1 MRKRRFSRTARLL
14 IALGAVLQIAA
25 LLAFSMGDALLQ
37 YAICAP
43 DVQTVTAA
51 DGSSHRET
59 GLEQLID
66 AREDVF
72 EQLGDG
78 LAALACGGIKG
89 GASVSGG
96 GNSTDAALQAVDL
109 CWLETCPRRILDG
122 RWMDASELKSGAQ
135 VTVLDADL
143 AFDLFGSESALERT
157 VRILDKDY
165 RVIGTVK
172 HRRSVGERD
181 ACSAYVPL
189 SAVAAQGVQ
198 LDTLTMYAL
207 PLAQTG
213 MDQSFT
219 AAMRN
224 AWGAGS
230 FYSLRRE
237 AMGGMLLSRLLLC
250 ALVMALLWRLTN
262 PLRGLAKRFRG
273 EIAGMQRHGYLKS
286 YLLPSL
292 ARIFALILCA
302 AAWLAAVYGVLCVA
316 IEPVYT
322 FTEWIPESLVEL
334 SALRAVFWS
343 RAEDAAQLVK
353 VITPEAARSAFWG
366 SAARLGAVLT
376 LLGLALGRGRSDR
389 SRAPQSAEN

>member
-14 IALGAVLQIAA
+14 IALGVVLQLAA
-25 LLAFSMGDALLQ
+25 LVAFSMDDALLE

-43 DVQTVTAA
+43 DVQTVSAA
-51 DGSSHRET
+51 DGSSRLET
-59 GLEQLID
+59 GLEPLIE
-66 AREDVF
+66 ARDDVF

-78 LAALACGGIKG
+78 LAALACGGVKG
-89 GASVSGG
+89 GASVSGNG
-96 GNSTDAALQAVDL
+96 TTARAALQAVDL
-109 CWLETCPRRILDG
+109 CWLETCPRRIAEG
-122 RWMDASELKSGAQ
+122 RWMDGSELKSGAQ
-135 VTVLDADL
+135 VTVLDEDL
-143 AFDLFGSESALERT
+143 AFELFGSESALERT

-189 SAVAAQGVQ
+189 SAVAAQGIQ
-198 LDTLTMYAL
+198 LDILTMYAL

-219 AAMRN
+219 AAMRD

-237 AMGGMLLSRLLLC
+237 AMGGMLLTRLLVC
-250 ALVMALLWRLTN
+250 ALGMALLWRLVN

-273 EIAGMQRHGYLKS
+273 EIAEMQRHGYLKS
-286 YLLPSL
+286 YLLPSI
-292 ARIFALILCA
+292 ARILMLILCA
-302 AAWLAAVYGVLCVA
+302 VAWLAAVYGVLCVA

-322 FTEWIPESLVEL
+322 FTEWIPESLVEI
-334 SALRAVFWS
+334 SALKAVFWS

-353 VITPEAARSAFWG
+353 VVTPEAARSAFWG

-376 LLGLALGRGRSDR
+376 LLGLALGRGRDGK
-389 SRAPQSAEN
+389 SRVPQTAEN

>member
-14 IALGAVLQIAA
+14 IALGTVLQLAA
-25 LLAFSMGDALLQ
+25 LLAFSMDDALLE

-43 DVQTVTAA
+43 DVQTVSAA

-59 GLEQLID
+59 GLEMLID

-89 GASVSGG
+89 GVSVSGNG
-96 GNSTDAALQAVDL
+96 TTAGAALQAVDL

-189 SAVAAQGVQ
+189 SAVAAQGIQ

-207 PLAQTG
+207 PLARTG

-219 AAMRN
+219 AAMRD

-230 FYSLRRE
+230 FYNLRKE
-237 AMGGMLLSRLLLC
+237 AMGGMILTRLLAC
-250 ALVMALLWRLTN
+250 ALGMALLWRLTN
-262 PLRGLAKRFRG
+262 PLRGLAKLFRS
-273 EIAGMQRHGYLKS
+273 EIAEMQRHGYARS
-286 YLLPSL
+286 YLLPSA
-292 ARIFALILCA
+292 ARILALIVCA

-316 IEPVYT
+316 IEPMYT

-334 SALRAVFWS
+334 SALKAVFWS

-353 VITPEAARSAFWG
+353 VVTPEAARSAFWG
-366 SAARLGAVLT
+366 GAARLGAVLT
-376 LLGLALGRGRSDR
+376 LLGLALGRGRGGK

>member
-14 IALGAVLQIAA
+14 IALGVVLQLAA
-25 LLAFSMGDALLQ
+25 LVAFSANDALLE

-43 DVQTVTAA
+43 DVQTVSTA
-51 DGSSHRET
+51 DGSSHAET
-59 GLEQLID
+59 GLEPLIE
-66 AREDVF
+66 ARDDVF

-78 LAALACGGIKG
+78 LAALACGGMKG
-89 GASVSGG
+89 GASVSGNG
-96 GNSTDAALQAVDL
+96 TTAGAALQAVDL
-109 CWLETCPRRILDG
+109 CWLETCPRRIAEG

-135 VTVLDADL
+135 VAVLDEDL
-143 AFDLFGSESALERT
+143 AFALFGSESALERT
-157 VRILDKDY
+157 VRIGESDY
-165 RVIGTVK
+165 RIIGTVK

-224 AWGAGS
+224 SWGAGS

-237 AMGGMLLSRLLLC
+237 AMDGMLLSRLLLC
-250 ALVMALLWRLTN
+250 ALGLALLWRLVN
-262 PLRGLAKRFRG
+262 PLRGLAKCFRG
-273 EIAGMQRHGYLKS
+273 EIAGMHRHGYLRS
-286 YLLPSL
+286 YLLPSV
-292 ARIFALILCA
+292 ARILALILCA

-334 SALRAVFWS
+334 SALKTVFWS

-353 VITPEAARSAFWG
+353 VVTPEAARSDFWG
-366 SAARLGAVLT
+366 STARLGAVLT
-376 LLGLALGRGRSDR
+376 LLGLALGRGRRAASD
-389 SRAPQSAEN
+389 S

>member
-14 IALGAVLQIAA
+14 IALGTVLQLAA
-25 LLAFSMGDALLQ
+25 LLAFSMDDALLE

-43 DVQTVTAA
+43 DVQTVSAA

-59 GLEQLID
+59 GLEMLID

-89 GASVSGG
+89 GTSVSGG
-96 GNSTDAALQAVDL
+96 GTTAEAALQAVDL

-189 SAVAAQGVQ
+189 SAVAAQGIQ

-219 AAMRN
+219 AAMRD

-230 FYSLRRE
+230 FYNLRKE
-237 AMGGMLLSRLLLC
+237 AMGGMILTRLLAC
-250 ALVMALLWRLTN
+250 ALGMALLWRLMN

-273 EIAGMQRHGYLKS
+273 EIAEMQRHGYARS
-286 YLLPSL
+286 YLLPSI
-292 ARIFALILCA
+292 ARILALIACA

-334 SALRAVFWS
+334 SALKAVFWS
-343 RAEDAAQLVK
+343 RAEDAAQLVQ
-353 VITPEAARSAFWG
+353 VLTPEAARSAFWG
-366 SAARLGAVLT
+366 GAARLGAVLT
-376 LLGLALGRGRSDR
+376 LLGLALGRGRGGK

>member
-14 IALGAVLQIAA
+14 IALGAVLQLAA
-25 LLAFSMGDALLQ
+25 LLAFSTSDALLE

-43 DVQTVTAA
+43 DVQTVSTT
-51 DGSSHRET
+51 DGSSHAET
-59 GLEQLID
+59 GLEPLIE
-66 AREDVF
+66 ARDDVF

-78 LAALACGGIKG
+78 LAALACGGMKT
-89 GASVSGG
+89 GASVSGNG
-96 GNSTDAALQAVDL
+96 TTADAALQAVDL
-109 CWLETCPRRILDG
+109 CWLETCPRRIAEG
-122 RWMDASELKSGAQ
+122 RWMDGSELKSGAQ
-135 VTVLDADL
+135 VAVLDADL
-143 AFDLFGSESALERT
+143 AFKLFGSESALERT
-157 VRILDKDY
+157 VRIADKDY

-181 ACSAYVPL
+181 ECSAYIPL
-189 SAVAAQGVQ
+189 SAVMAQGIQ
-198 LDTLTMYAL
+198 LNILTMYAL

-219 AAMRN
+219 AAMRD
-224 AWGAGS
+224 AWGDGS
-230 FYSLRRE
+230 FYSLRQE

-250 ALVMALLWRLTN
+250 ALGMALLWRLTN
-262 PLRGLAKRFRG
+262 PLRSLARRFRG
-273 EIAGMQRHGYLKS
+273 EIAEMRRHGYLRS
-286 YLLPSL
+286 YLLPSI
-292 ARIFALILCA
+292 ARILALMLCA

-334 SALRAVFWS
+334 SALKTVFWS

-353 VITPEAARSAFWG
+353 VVTPEAARSAFWG

-376 LLGLALGRGRSDR
+376 LLGLALGRGRKAASD
-389 SRAPQSAEN
+389 S

>member
-25 LLAFSMGDALLQ
+25 LLAFSASDSLLE

-43 DVQTVTAA
+43 DVQTVSTT
-51 DGSSHRET
+51 DGSSHAET
-59 GLEQLID
+59 GLEPLIE
-66 AREDVF
+66 ARDDVF

-96 GNSTDAALQAVDL
+96 GSTVGAALQAVDL

-157 VRILDKDY
+157 VRIADKDY
-165 RVIGTVK
+165 RVIGTVR

-181 ACSAYVPL
+181 ECSAYIPL
-189 SAVAAQGVQ
+189 SAVMAQGIQ
-198 LDTLTMYAL
+198 LDILTMYAL

-219 AAMRN
+219 AAMRD
-224 AWGAGS
+224 AWGDGS

-250 ALVMALLWRLTN
+250 ALGMALLWRLTN
-262 PLRGLAKRFRG
+262 PLRGLARRFRG
-273 EIAGMQRHGYLKS
+273 EIAEMQRHGYLRS
-286 YLLPSL
+286 YLLPSI
-292 ARIFALILCA
+292 ARILALMLCA

-322 FTEWIPESLVEL
+322 FTEWIPESLVEI
-334 SALRAVFWS
+334 SALKTVFWS

-353 VITPEAARSAFWG
+353 VLTPEVARSAFWSG
-366 SAARLGAVLT
+366 AARTGAVLA
-376 LLGLALGRGRSDR
+376 LLGLALGRGCKAASD
-389 SRAPQSAEN
+389 S

>member
-25 LLAFSMGDALLQ
+25 LLAFSASDSLLE

-43 DVQTVTAA
+43 DVQTVSTT
-51 DGSSHRET
+51 DGSSHAET
-59 GLEQLID
+59 GLEPLIE
-66 AREDVF
+66 ARDDVF
-72 EQLGDG
+72 QQLGDG
-78 LAALACGGIKG
+78 LAALACGGMKT
-89 GASVSGG
+89 GASVSGNG
-96 GNSTDAALQAVDL
+96 TTADAALQAVDL
-109 CWLETCPRRILDG
+109 CWLETCPRRIAEG
-122 RWMDASELKSGAQ
+122 RWMDGSELKSGAQ
-135 VTVLDADL
+135 VAVLDADL
-143 AFDLFGSESALERT
+143 AFKLFGSESALERT
-157 VRILDKDY
+157 VRIADKDY
-165 RVIGTVK
+165 RVIGTVR

-181 ACSAYVPL
+181 ECSAYIPL
-189 SAVAAQGVQ
+189 SAVMAQGIQ
-198 LDTLTMYAL
+198 LDTLTMYAM

-219 AAMRN
+219 AAMRD
-224 AWGAGS
+224 AWGDGS

-250 ALVMALLWRLTN
+250 ALGMALLWRLTN
-262 PLRGLAKRFRG
+262 PLRGLARRFRG
-273 EIAGMQRHGYLKS
+273 EIVEMRRHGYLRS
-286 YLLPSL
+286 YLLPSI
-292 ARIFALILCA
+292 ARILALMLCA

-334 SALRAVFWS
+334 SALKTVFWS

-353 VITPEAARSAFWG
+353 VVTPEAARSAFWG

-376 LLGLALGRGRSDR
+376 LLGLALGRGRRAASD
-389 SRAPQSAEN
+389 S

>member
-25 LLAFSMGDALLQ
+25 LLAFSASDSLLE

-43 DVQTVTAA
+43 DVQTVSTT
-51 DGSSHRET
+51 DGSSHAET
-59 GLEQLID
+59 GLEPLIE
-66 AREDVF
+66 ARDDVF
-72 EQLGDG
+72 QQLGDG
-78 LAALACGGIKG
+78 LAALACGGMKT
-89 GASVSGG
+89 GASVSGNG
-96 GNSTDAALQAVDL
+96 TTADAALQAVDL
-109 CWLETCPRRILDG
+109 CWLETCPRRIAEG
-122 RWMDASELKSGAQ
+122 RWMDGSELKSGAQ
-135 VTVLDADL
+135 VAVLDADL
-143 AFDLFGSESALERT
+143 AFKLFGSESALERT
-157 VRILDKDY
+157 VRIADKDY
-165 RVIGTVK
+165 RVIGTVR

-181 ACSAYVPL
+181 ECSAYIPL
-189 SAVAAQGVQ
+189 SAVMAQGIQ
-198 LDTLTMYAL
+198 LDTLTMYAM

-219 AAMRN
+219 AAMRD
-224 AWGAGS
+224 AWGDGS

-250 ALVMALLWRLTN
+250 ALGMALLWRLTN
-262 PLRGLAKRFRG
+262 PLRGLARRFRG
-273 EIAGMQRHGYLKS
+273 EIVEMRRHGYLRS
-286 YLLPSL
+286 YLLPSI
-292 ARIFALILCA
+292 ARILALMLCA

-353 VITPEAARSAFWG
+353 VVTPEAARSAFWG

-376 LLGLALGRGRSDR
+376 LLGLALGRGRRTASD
-389 SRAPQSAEN
+389 S

>member
-14 IALGAVLQIAA
+14 IALGTVLQLAA
-25 LLAFSMGDALLQ
+25 LLAFSMDDALLE

-43 DVQTVTAA
+43 DVQTVSAA

-59 GLEQLID
+59 GLEMLID

-89 GASVSGG
+89 GTSVSGG
-96 GNSTDAALQAVDL
+96 GTTAEAALQAVDL

-189 SAVAAQGVQ
+189 SAVAAQGIQ

-207 PLAQTG
+207 PLARTG

-219 AAMRN
+219 AAMRD

-230 FYSLRRE
+230 FYNLRKE
-237 AMGGMLLSRLLLC
+237 AMGGMILTRLLAC
-250 ALVMALLWRLTN
+250 ALGMALLWRLTN
-262 PLRGLAKRFRG
+262 PLRGLAKRFRS
-273 EIAGMQRHGYLKS
+273 EIAEMQRHGYARS
-286 YLLPSL
+286 YLLPSA
-292 ARIFALILCA
+292 ARILALIVCA

-316 IEPVYT
+316 IEPMYT

-334 SALRAVFWS
+334 SALKAVFWS

-353 VITPEAARSAFWG
+353 VVTPEAARSAFWG
-366 SAARLGAVLT
+366 GAARLGAVLT
-376 LLGLALGRGRSDR
+376 LLGLALGRGRGGK

>member
-1 MRKRRFSRTARLL
+1 MKRRFSRTARLL
-14 IALGAVLQIAA
+14 IALGAALQIAA
-25 LLAFSMGDALLQ
+25 LVAFSTSDALLQ

-43 DVQTVTAA
+43 DVQTVSTA
-51 DGSSHRET
+51 DGASHAET
-59 GLEQLID
+59 GLEPLID
-66 AREDVF
+66 ARDDIF
-72 EQLGDG
+72 GQLGDG
-78 LAALACGGIKG
+78 LSALACGGIKG
-89 GASVSGG
+89 GASVSGNG
-96 GNSTDAALQAVDL
+96 TTAEAALQAVDL

-172 HRRSVGERD
+172 HRRSVGEHD

-189 SAVAAQGVQ
+189 SAVAAQGIQ

-219 AAMRN
+219 AAMRD

-230 FYSLRRE
+230 FYNLRRE
-237 AMGGMLLSRLLLC
+237 AMGGMILTRLMLC
-250 ALVMALLWRLTN
+250 ALGMALLWQLMN
-262 PLRGLAKRFRG
+262 PLRGLARRFRG
-273 EIAGMQRHGYLKS
+273 EIAEMQRHSYARR
-286 YLLPSL
+286 YLLPAAWRIL
-292 ARIFALILCA
+292 ALMLCA

-334 SALRAVFWS
+334 SALKAVFWS
-343 RAEDAAQLVK
+343 RAEDAAQLVR
-353 VITPEAARSAFWG
+353 VLTPEAARSAFWG
-366 SAARLGAVLT
+366 NAARLGAVLT
-376 LLGLALGRGRSDR
+376 LLGLALGRGRGAASD
-389 SRAPQSAEN
+389 S

>member
-14 IALGAVLQIAA
+14 IALGVVLQLAA
-25 LLAFSMGDALLQ
+25 LVAFSMDDALLE

-43 DVQTVTAA
+43 DVQTVSTA
-51 DGSSHRET
+51 DGSSHVET
-59 GLEQLID
+59 GLEPLIE
-66 AREDVF
+66 ARNDVF

-78 LAALACGGIKG
+78 LAALACGGVKS
-89 GASVSGG
+89 GASVSGNG
-96 GNSTDAALQAVDL
+96 TTAGAALQAVDL
-109 CWLETCPRRILDG
+109 CWLETCPRRIAEG
-122 RWMDASELKSGAQ
+122 RWMDGSELKSGAQ
-135 VTVLDADL
+135 VAVLDADL
-143 AFDLFGSESALERT
+143 AFKLFGSESALERT
-157 VRILDKDY
+157 VRIADKDY
-165 RVIGTVK
+165 RVIGTVR

-181 ACSAYVPL
+181 ECSAYIPL
-189 SAVAAQGVQ
+189 SAVMAQGIQ
-198 LDTLTMYAL
+198 LDTLTMYAM

-219 AAMRN
+219 AAMRD
-224 AWGAGS
+224 AWGDGS

-250 ALVMALLWRLTN
+250 ALGMALLWRLTN
-262 PLRGLAKRFRG
+262 PLRGLARRFRG
-273 EIAGMQRHGYLKS
+273 EIVEMRRHGYLRS
-286 YLLPSL
+286 YLLPSI
-292 ARIFALILCA
+292 ARILALMLCA

-376 LLGLALGRGRSDR
+376 LLGLALGRGRRAASD
-389 SRAPQSAEN
+389 S

>member
-1 MRKRRFSRTARLL
+1 MKRRFSRTARLL
-14 IALGAVLQIAA
+14 IALGAALQIAA
-25 LLAFSMGDALLQ
+25 LVAFSTSDALLQ

-43 DVQTVTAA
+43 DVQTVSAA
-51 DGSSHRET
+51 DGSSRRET
-59 GLEQLID
+59 GLEMLID

-89 GASVSGG
+89 GASVSGNG
-96 GNSTDAALQAVDL
+96 TTAEAALQAVDL

-181 ACSAYVPL
+181 ECSAYIPL
-189 SAVAAQGVQ
+189 SAVAAQGIQ

-207 PLAQTG
+207 PLSRTG

-219 AAMRN
+219 AAMRD

-230 FYSLRRE
+230 FYNLRRE
-237 AMGGMLLSRLLLC
+237 AMGGMILTRLMLC
-250 ALVMALLWRLTN
+250 ALGMALLWRLTN
-262 PLRGLAKRFRG
+262 PLRGLARRFRG
-273 EIAGMQRHGYLKS
+273 EIAEMQRHGYARS
-286 YLLPSL
+286 YLLPAAWRIL
-292 ARIFALILCA
+292 ALMLCA

-334 SALRAVFWS
+334 SALKAVFWS
-343 RAEDAAQLVK
+343 RAEDAAQLVR
-353 VITPEAARSAFWG
+353 VLTPEAARSAFWG
-366 SAARLGAVLT
+366 NAARLGAVLT
-376 LLGLALGRGRSDR
+376 LLGLALGRGRGAASD
-389 SRAPQSAEN
+389 S

>member
-25 LLAFSMGDALLQ
+25 LVAFSMDDALLE

-43 DVQTVTAA
+43 DVQTVSAA
-51 DGSSHRET
+51 DGSSRRET
-59 GLEQLID
+59 GLEMLID

-78 LAALACGGIKG
+78 LAALACGGVKS
-89 GASVSGG
+89 GASVSGNG
-96 GNSTDAALQAVDL
+96 TTAGAALQAVDL
-109 CWLETCPRRILDG
+109 CWLETCPRRIAEG
-122 RWMDASELKSGAQ
+122 RWMDGSELKSGAQ
-135 VTVLDADL
+135 VAVLDEDL
-143 AFDLFGSESALERT
+143 AFALFGSESALERT

-237 AMGGMLLSRLLLC
+237 AMGGMLLSRLLVC
-250 ALVMALLWRLTN
+250 ALGMALLWRLMN

-273 EIAGMQRHGYLKS
+273 EIAEMQRHGYLMS
-286 YLLPSL
+286 YLLPSV
-292 ARIFALILCA
+292 ARIFMLMLCA
-302 AAWLAAVYGVLCVA
+302 AAWLAAVYGVLCVT

-376 LLGLALGRGRSDR
+376 LLGLALGRGRRAASD
-389 SRAPQSAEN
+389 S

>member
-14 IALGAVLQIAA
+14 IALGTVLQLAA
-25 LLAFSMGDALLQ
+25 LLAFSMDDALLE

-43 DVQTVTAA
+43 DVQTVSAA

-59 GLEQLID
+59 GLEMLID

-89 GASVSGG
+89 GTSVSGG
-96 GNSTDAALQAVDL
+96 GTTAEAALQAVDL

-189 SAVAAQGVQ
+189 SAVTAQGVQ

-237 AMGGMLLSRLLLC
+237 AMGGMLLSRLLVC
-250 ALVMALLWRLTN
+250 ALGMALLWRLMN

-292 ARIFALILCA
+292 ARIFMLMLCA

-334 SALRAVFWS
+334 SALKAVFWS

-353 VITPEAARSAFWG
+353 IVTPEAARSAFWG

-376 LLGLALGRGRSDR
+376 LLGLALGRGRRAASD
-389 SRAPQSAEN
+389 S

>member
-14 IALGAVLQIAA
+14 IALGAVLQLAA
-25 LLAFSMGDALLQ
+25 LLAFSMDDALLE

-43 DVQTVTAA
+43 DVQTVSAA

-59 GLEQLID
+59 GLEMLID

-89 GASVSGG
+89 GTSVSGG
-96 GNSTDAALQAVDL
+96 GTTAEAALQAVEL

-189 SAVAAQGVQ
+189 SAVAAQGIQ

-207 PLAQTG
+207 PLARTV

-219 AAMRN
+219 AAMRD

-230 FYSLRRE
+230 FYNLRKE
-237 AMGGMLLSRLLLC
+237 AMGGMILTRLLAC
-250 ALVMALLWRLTN
+250 ALGMALLWRLTN

-273 EIAGMQRHGYLKS
+273 EIAEMQRHGYARS
-286 YLLPSL
+286 YLLPSA
-292 ARIFALILCA
+292 ARILALIVCA

-316 IEPVYT
+316 IEPMYT

-334 SALRAVFWS
+334 SALKAVFWS

-353 VITPEAARSAFWG
+353 VVTPEAARSAFWG
-366 SAARLGAVLT
+366 GAARLGAVLT
-376 LLGLALGRGRSDR
+376 LLGLALGRGRGGK